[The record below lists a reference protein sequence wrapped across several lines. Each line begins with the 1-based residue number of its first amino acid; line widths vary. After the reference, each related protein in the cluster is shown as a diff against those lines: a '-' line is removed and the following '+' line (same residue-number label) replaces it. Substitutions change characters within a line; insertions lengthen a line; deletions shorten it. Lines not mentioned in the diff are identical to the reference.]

1 MAEKLISPGVFT
13 AENDLSF
20 IPAGVGEIG
29 GAIVGPTVKGPALV
43 PTVVNSYA
51 EYAQVFGDVF
61 ASGST
66 VTEYLTSISAREYLK
81 HSGTLTVVRILG
93 TGYSNATST
102 VTQSAGADA
111 TSNSFTLN
119 TIADGKTQNSS
130 GSEGANNVLSTTG
143 TKDNLRWEISTVNNS
158 KGTFTLLIRRGDDSS
173 KHKVILET
181 HSDLSLDPNS
191 SNYIAKRIGDQ
202 KNVLVTSDGTYLQ
215 PSGNYP
221 NQSRYIYVSVVADTI
236 DYLDSNGSVRVD
248 TASGS
253 LPIAATSG
261 TFAGGVNGNEASGAK
276 SMFGDISPTNAQ
288 GLKLDSGT
296 SGSDHYGYAFDLLG
310 NQDDYD
316 INLLWAP
323 GINNSDHGALCNKL
337 ITTCEGRGDCFAIV
351 DPVGHGKTIDNAV
364 TQGGAEDT
372 SYAAMY
378 WPWVQT
384 SANGRYVWVPAST
397 LMPGVI
403 AFNDKVSHE
412 WYAPAGLNRGGLSSA
427 IQAERKLTHANRDTL
442 YEAAINPLAT
452 FPGEGVCAWG
462 QKTLQRKASALD
474 RVNVRRLLI
483 NLKKF
488 IASTSRYL
496 VFENNTASTRNR
508 FLASVNPYMESVQ
521 EKNGLYA
528 FKVVMD
534 ESNNTPDII
543 DRNIMKGEI
552 YLQPAKAAE
561 FIVVDF
567 NIMPTGATFED

>member
-51 EYAQVFGDVF
+51 EYVQMFGDTF
-61 ASGST
+61 QSGST
-66 VTEYLTSISAREYLK
+66 NTEYLTSISAREYLK
-81 HSGTLTVVRILG
+81 HSGTLTVVRVLG
-93 TGYSNATST
+93 DSYSNASSN
-102 VTQSAGADA
+102 VTQSDLTG
-111 TSNSFTLN
+111 SSFTLN
-119 TIADGKTQNSS
+119 TIADGAIMNSVSTVDANGVLPS
-130 GSEGANNVLSTTG
+130 GS
-143 TKDNLRWEISTVNNS
+143 KDNLRWETTSVNNS
-158 KGTFTLLIRRGDDSS
+158 KGTFTLLIRRGNDST

-181 HSDLSLDPNS
+181 HSGLSLDPNS
-191 SNYIAKRIGDQ
+191 PNYISKRIGDQ
-202 KNVLVTSDGTYLQ
+202 KSSLSSDGTYIQ
-215 PSGNYP
+215 PTGNYP
-221 NQSRYIYVSVVADTI
+221 NKSAYVYVSGVADTI
-236 DYLDSNGSVRVD
+236 DFLDPAGEVRD
-248 TASGS
+248 ATATGS
-253 LPIAATSG
+253 LPTATSG
-261 TFAGGVNGNEASGAK
+261 TFDGGTNGTEATGAK
-276 SMFGDISPTNAQ
+276 AMFDDIVAANVQ
-288 GLKLDSGT
+288 GLDPLTAAKGKT
-296 SGSDHYGYAFDLLG
+296 KYENAFTLLS
-310 NQDDYD
+310 NQDEYD

-323 GINNSDHGALCNKL
+323 GLNNLDHDAMCNKL
-337 ITTCEGRGDCFAIV
+337 IEACENRGDCFAIV
-351 DPVGHGKTIDNAV
+351 DPVGHDKTLTNAV
-364 TQGGAEDT
+364 TQGGNEDS

-384 SANGRYVWVPAST
+384 QANGKYVWVPAST

-427 IQAERKLTHANRDTL
+427 IQAERKLTHANRDDL
-442 YEAAINPLAT
+442 YEANINPIAT

-474 RVNVRRLLI
+474 RINVRRLLI

-496 VFENNTASTRNR
+496 VFENNTAATRNR

-534 ESNNTPDII
+534 DTNNTPDII

-552 YLQPAKAAE
+552 FLQPAKAAE